1 MIYQFPT
8 FPMRASEFDQS
19 RLPGFKEIHEHWTAQ
34 ALNVVSLDFRCLTT
48 PPPQNNAAAQH
59 FTLQAQYACIIENV
73 SMAQWI
79 AANVGPCTCSMAYSM
94 GLFAAVAHA
103 QAIEFPSALELA
115 RDVCVAAHQ
124 TATENTWAIGAA
136 VDFPEARLRVLMQEA
151 SARLDVTDLY
161 GANTVLFTGLKEP
174 VTQVLDRALL
184 EGASSTRL
192 IPVTAPF
199 HTTQLQVIEPSISKA
214 LDRMRVVAPRWPILS
229 SITQEFLVTED
240 DVRAE
245 ICRNVSRPMNWF
257 ATLKAGLGRGEAG
270 WVESGASFILTD
282 LVRDLFPDA
291 GQYRDFRDMQGHHD

>member
-1 MIYQFPT
+1 
-8 FPMRASEFDQS
+8 
-19 RLPGFKEIHEHWTAQ
+19 
-34 ALNVVSLDFRCLTT
+34 
-48 PPPQNNAAAQH
+48 
-59 FTLQAQYACIIENV
+59 
-73 SMAQWI
+73 
-79 AANVGPCTCSMAYSM
+79 
-94 GLFAAVAHA
+94 
-103 QAIEFPSALELA
+103 
-115 RDVCVAAHQ
+115 
-124 TATENTWAIGAA
+124 
-136 VDFPEARLRVLMQEA
+136 
-151 SARLDVTDLY
+151 
-161 GANTVLFTGLKEP
+161 
-174 VTQVLDRALL
+174 L

>member
-8 FPMRASEFDQS
+8 FPMRAAEFDES
-19 RLPGFKEIHEHWTAQ
+19 RLPGFQEIREHWAAE
-34 ALNVVSLDFRCLTT
+34 ALNVVSLDFGCLAMA
-48 PPPQNNAAAQH
+48 PPKSNAAAQH
-59 FTLQAQYACIIENV
+59 FTLQAQYACIIENF

-79 AANVGPCTCSMAYSM
+79 ATNVGPCTCSMAYSM
-94 GLFAAVAHA
+94 GLFAAIAHA
-103 QAIEFPSALELA
+103 GAIEFQSALELA

-136 VDFPEARLRVLMQEA
+136 VDFPEARLRVLMREA
-151 SARLDVTDLY
+151 SAQLEVTDLY

-174 VTQVLDRALL
+174 VTQVLDRALS

-199 HTTQLQVIEPSISKA
+199 HTTQLQVIEPAISNA
-214 LDRMRVVAPRWPILS
+214 LDRMRLRAPSWPILS
-229 SITQEFLVTED
+229 SITQELLTTED

-257 ATLKAGLGRGEAG
+257 STLKAGLGRGEG
-270 WVESGASFILTD
+270 GLVESGASFILTD
-282 LVRDLFPDA
+282 LARDLFPDA
-291 GQYRDFRDMQGHHD
+291 CHYRDFRDMQGSHD